1 MTNILAIFTAIIEK
15 TFDVELVPGI
25 RTQGRR
31 MVSTERSTG
40 LRSHTA
46 VFNVIFCYLFLS
58 CSFQL
63 KTGERFW
70 ISHSAAGF

>member
-25 RTQGRR
+25 RTHGRR
-31 MVSTERSTG
+31 GTERSTG